1 MLSELDHEVV
11 QEFPSAM
18 VGKLAQIQPRNM
30 LTGITMQT
38 FSFLLSK

>member
-1 MLSELDHEVV
+1 MLSGLDHEVV

-18 VGKLAQIQPRNM
+18 VGKLAQIQPRM
-30 LTGITMQT
+30 TGITMQT